1 MSVMEPA
8 VFTVERADGTSLTL
22 RGTRY
27 LPEGFSEDGHSPVAV
42 LFHGFGGNRIDFSG
56 FVVQMARELASRG
69 LVVVTYDRAGHGES
83 DGTFFDTTVSG
94 DVEDASQVVEQARHM
109 SGCDP
114 DNLHFAGLSL
124 GAVICTLLAP
134 KVPGQPKSIAL
145 CSTATSYVDEI
156 AGGHIQGKPLSV
168 IEEQGYLDFMGVA
181 MGPAMVE
188 DAGRTDPY
196 GMACGY
202 HGKVLAIHGTKDFI
216 PVDYIR
222 RYEDVYG
229 ENMQLKVIED
239 GDHGFG
245 NVKHREM
252 VMSALGDFVAEQAG
266 L

>member
-1 MSVMEPA
+1 M
-8 VFTVERADGTSLTL
+8 
-22 RGTRY
+22 
-27 LPEGFSEDGHSPVAV
+27 
-42 LFHGFGGNRIDFSG
+42 
-56 FVVQMARELASRG
+56 
-69 LVVVTYDRAGHGES
+69 
-83 DGTFFDTTVSG
+83 
-94 DVEDASQVVEQARHM
+94 
-109 SGCDP
+109 
-114 DNLHFAGLSL
+114 
-124 GAVICTLLAP
+124 ICTLLAP
-134 KVPGQPKSIAL
+134 KVSGQPKSIAL

-156 AGGHIQGKPLSV
+156 AGGHIQGKPLSA

-202 HGKVLAIHGTKDFI
+202 RGKVLAIHGTKDFI

-252 VMSALGDFVAEQAG
+252 VMPALGDFVAEQAG

>member
-1 MSVMEPA
+1 MHA
-8 VFTVERADGTSLTL
+8 VGT
-22 RGTRY
+22 
-27 LPEGFSEDGHSPVAV
+27 EGA
-42 LFHGFGGNRIDFSG
+42 
-56 FVVQMARELASRG
+56 
-69 LVVVTYDRAGHGES
+69 
-83 DGTFFDTTVSG
+83 
-94 DVEDASQVVEQARHM
+94 
-109 SGCDP
+109 
-114 DNLHFAGLSL
+114 
-124 GAVICTLLAP
+124 
-134 KVPGQPKSIAL
+134 GQPKSIAL

-156 AGGHIQGKPLSV
+156 AGGHIQGKPLSA

-202 HGKVLAIHGTKDFI
+202 RGKVLAIHGTKDFI

-252 VMSALGDFVAEQAG
+252 VMPLSVILWQSRQVCKAGRLCAVSDFLSVHG
-266 L
+266 KNNLRPVVL